1 MFLRITQDKEVNMK
15 VQINDDGKKAIM
27 QIIGQVLKARQDELN
42 SYKFVDVLEE
52 IGSTG
57 AWVFIRTA
65 LDLFADAEIIGKSKD
80 ISELI
85 KEM

>member
-1 MFLRITQDKEVNMK
+1 MK
-15 VQINDDGKKAIM
+15 VQESDDGKKAIM
-27 QIIGQVLKARQDELN
+27 QIVGQVLKARQDELN

-57 AWVFIRTA
+57 ARVFIQTA
-65 LDLFADAEIIGKSKD
+65 LDLFADVEIIGKSKD
-80 ISELI
+80 IAELL

>member
-1 MFLRITQDKEVNMK
+1 MK
-15 VQINDDGKKAIM
+15 VQVNDDVKKAIM
-27 QIIGQVLKARQDELN
+27 QIIGQVIKAREDELN

-57 AWVFIRTA
+57 ARVFIKTA
-65 LDLFADAEIIGKSKD
+65 LDLFSDAEIIGKSKD

>member
-1 MFLRITQDKEVNMK
+1 MK
-15 VQINDDGKKAIM
+15 VQINNDGKKAIM

-57 AWVFIRTA
+57 ARVFIRTT

>member
-1 MFLRITQDKEVNMK
+1 MK
-15 VQINDDGKKAIM
+15 VQINNDGKKAIM

-42 SYKFVDVLEE
+42 SYQFVDVLEE

-57 AWVFIRTA
+57 ARVFIRTT